1 MTNSERFAALR
12 KRVFAMIEKE
22 LDEDSYHKSYEGAI
36 DVTLSYPNYFEESD
50 TPGAD
55 ITLHCYILVN
65 GRHIT
70 FSGNSMAEAL
80 DRFEEWVRDREEWY
94 AAN

>member
-1 MTNSERFAALR
+1 MTNSERFALR

-22 LDEDSYHKSYEGAI
+22 LAEDSYCKSYEGAI
-36 DVTLSYPNYFEESD
+36 DVMLSYPNYFEESD
-50 TPGAD
+50 TPSVD

-70 FSGNSMAEAL
+70 FSGSNMEQAL
-80 DRFEEWVRDREEWY
+80 DRFEEWVKAKESG
-94 AAN
+94 A